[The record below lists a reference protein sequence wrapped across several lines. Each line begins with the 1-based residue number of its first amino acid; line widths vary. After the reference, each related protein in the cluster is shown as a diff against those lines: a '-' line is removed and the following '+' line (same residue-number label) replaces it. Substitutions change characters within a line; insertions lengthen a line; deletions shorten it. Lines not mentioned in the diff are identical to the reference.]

1 MNLNLALTG
10 PRTLVRSNGPK
21 HLERT
26 KVRGPVHHPIVQTF
40 PHSPGITGR
49 SIHGHLDLR
58 SDVRDDGTPYLS
70 RQSFR
75 APIHLSKSH
84 VESGALL
91 VHLVNPT
98 AGFFDGDRLDLDVT
112 AGTGSRM
119 ILSTPGASRVYRARG
134 EASALCHQRLRVER
148 DAFLEWIPEPF
159 IPQAGARYHQR
170 TVIEL
175 EENAGLFFFEWI
187 APGRV
192 ARGEVFAYNQLRW
205 ELDLKVAG
213 QLVARE
219 RYDLRPGDHSLAA
232 LRDRF
237 PAAHCVTAYVAGIP
251 PEVWPAEE
259 LDLLGNGRVYLG
271 HGPLLRTAHLIR
283 ALCADSLAA
292 RALMT
297 EMRQVLYRAAGKP
310 APRLGRHGI

>member
-1 MNLNLALTG
+1 MNSALPVFTG
-10 PRTLVRSNGPK
+10 AL
-21 HLERT
+21 
-26 KVRGPVHHPIVQTF
+26 PV
-40 PHSPGITGR
+40 SPGITGR
-49 SIHGHLDLR
+49 AIHGHLDLR
-58 SDVRDDGTPYLS
+58 SDVRGDGTPYLS

-75 APIHLSKSH
+75 APIHLSKTH

-112 AGTGSRM
+112 AGQGSRM
-119 ILSTPGASRVYRARG
+119 ILSTPGASRVHRARG
-134 EASALCHQRLRVER
+134 ETSALCHQHLRVER

-170 TVIEL
+170 TIIEL
-175 EENAGLFFFEWI
+175 EEDAGLFFFEWI

-192 ARGEVFAYNQLRW
+192 ARGEVFAYDCLRW

-219 RYDLRPGDHSLAA
+219 RFELRPHDHSLAA

-251 PEVWPAEE
+251 DDVWPSEN
-259 LDLLGNGRVYLG
+259 LDLLGNDRIYLG
-271 HGPLLRTAHLIR
+271 HGPLLGNVRLVR

-292 RALMT
+292 RGLMSGLR
-297 EMRQVLYRAAGKP
+297 ELLYRAAGKP
-310 APRLGRHGI
+310 APRLGRM

>member
-1 MNLNLALTG
+1 MSAFNMYTHSSRGMNSALPVLNGAL
-10 PRTLVRSNGPK
+10 
-21 HLERT
+21 
-26 KVRGPVHHPIVQTF
+26 PV
-40 PHSPGITGR
+40 SLSGITGR
-49 SIHGHLDLR
+49 SIHGHLELR
-58 SDVRDDGTPYLS
+58 SDVRGDGTPYLS

-84 VESGALL
+84 AESGALL

-119 ILSTPGASRVYRARG
+119 ILSTPGASRVHRARG
-134 EASALCHQRLRVER
+134 EGPALCFQHLRVER

-159 IPQAGARYHQR
+159 IPQAGARYHQQ
-170 TVIEL
+170 TLIEL
-175 EENAGLFFFEWI
+175 EESAGLFFFEWI

-192 ARGEVFAYNQLRW
+192 ARGEIFAYDHLRW

-232 LRDRF
+232 LRAKF
-237 PAAHCVTAYVAGIP
+237 PAAHCVTAYVAGIADDA
-251 PEVWPAEE
+251 WPAAE
-259 LDLLGNGRVYLG
+259 LDLLGNGSVYLG
-271 HGPLLRTAHLIR
+271 HGPLPGNVRLVRLVR

-292 RALMT
+292 RTLMSGL
-297 EMRQVLYRAAGKP
+297 RQVLYGASGKP
-310 APRLGRHGI
+310 APRLGRL

>member
-1 MNLNLALTG
+1 M
-10 PRTLVRSNGPK
+10 
-21 HLERT
+21 
-26 KVRGPVHHPIVQTF
+26 QTF

-49 SIHGHLDLR
+49 SIHGHLELR
-58 SDVRDDGTPYLS
+58 SDVRGDGTPYLS

-84 VESGALL
+84 VESGSLL

-112 AGTGSRM
+112 AGAGSRM

-134 EASALCHQRLRVER
+134 EAPALCQQRLRVER

-170 TVIEL
+170 TIIEL

-192 ARGEVFAYNQLRW
+192 ARGEVFDYHRLRW
-205 ELDLKVAG
+205 ELDLKLAG
-213 QLVARE
+213 RLVARE
-219 RYDLRPGDHSLAA
+219 QFELRPDDHSLAA
-232 LRDRF
+232 LRDKF
-237 PAAHCVTAYVAGIP
+237 PAAHCITAYVAGIP
-251 PEVWPAEE
+251 DDAWPSEE
-259 LDLLGNGRVYLG
+259 IDLLGSDRIYLG
-271 HGPLLRTAHLIR
+271 HGPLAGNVRLVR

-292 RALMT
+292 RSLMSGLR
-297 EMRQVLYRAAGKP
+297 ELLYRAAGKT
-310 APRLGRHGI
+310 APRLGRL

>member
-1 MNLNLALTG
+1 M
-10 PRTLVRSNGPK
+10 
-21 HLERT
+21 
-26 KVRGPVHHPIVQTF
+26 QTF
-40 PHSPGITGR
+40 PDSPGITGR
-49 SIHGHLDLR
+49 AIHGHLDLR
-58 SDVRDDGTPYLS
+58 SDVRGDGTPYLS

-112 AGTGSRM
+112 AGAGSRM
-119 ILSTPGASRVYRARG
+119 ILSTPGASRVHRARG
-134 EASALCHQRLRVER
+134 VTPALCQQHLRVER

-192 ARGEVFAYNQLRW
+192 ARGEVFAYELLRW

-213 QLVARE
+213 RLVARE
-219 RYDLRPGDHSLAA
+219 SYDLRPGDHSLAA
-232 LRDRF
+232 LRDKF
-237 PAAHCVTAYVAGIP
+237 PAAHCVTAYVAGF
-251 PEVWPAEE
+251 PEESWPSEE
-259 LDLLGNGRVYLG
+259 LDLLGNDRIYLG
-271 HGPLLRTAHLIR
+271 HGPLVGNVRLVR

-292 RALMT
+292 RSLMSGLR
-297 EMRQVLYRAAGKP
+297 ELLYRAAGKP
-310 APRLGRHGI
+310 APRLGRF

>member
-1 MNLNLALTG
+1 MNCPDELGLPGLSPLRSGSAL
-10 PRTLVRSNGPK
+10 
-21 HLERT
+21 
-26 KVRGPVHHPIVQTF
+26 PVF
-40 PHSPGITGR
+40 GITGR
-49 SIHGHLDLR
+49 AIHGHLDLR
-58 SDVRDDGTPYLS
+58 SDLRGDGTPYLS

-112 AGTGSRM
+112 AGAGSRM
-119 ILSTPGASRVYRARG
+119 ILSTPGASRVHRARG
-134 EASALCHQRLRVER
+134 GTPALCHQHLKVER

-159 IPQAGARYHQR
+159 IPQAGAHYHQR

-175 EENAGLFFFEWI
+175 EESAGMFFFEWI
-187 APGRV
+187 TPGRV
-192 ARGEVFAYNQLRW
+192 ARGEVFAYDLLRW
-205 ELDLKVAG
+205 ELDLKVTG

-219 RYDLRPGDHSLAA
+219 RFELRPGDHSLAA
-232 LRDRF
+232 LSDKF

-251 PEVWPAEE
+251 GESWPSEE
-259 LDLLGNGRVYLG
+259 LDLLGNDRVYLG
-271 HGPLLRTAHLIR
+271 HGPLLGNVRLVR

-292 RALMT
+292 RSLMSGLR
-297 EMRQVLYRAAGKP
+297 EILYRAAGKP
-310 APRLGRHGI
+310 APRLGRL

>member
-1 MNLNLALTG
+1 MNAAL
-10 PRTLVRSNGPK
+10 
-21 HLERT
+21 
-26 KVRGPVHHPIVQTF
+26 PV
-40 PHSPGITGR
+40 SGISGR
-49 SIHGHLDLR
+49 AIHGHLDLR
-58 SDVRDDGTPYLS
+58 CDVRGDGMPYLS

-134 EASALCHQRLRVER
+134 EAPARCHQHLRVER

-170 TVIEL
+170 TVIEV
-175 EENAGLFFFEWI
+175 EESAGLFFFEWI

-192 ARGEVFAYNQLRW
+192 ARGEVFAYDLLRW

-219 RYDLRPGDHSLAA
+219 RFELRPGDHSLAA
-232 LRDRF
+232 LREKF
-237 PAAHCVTAYVAGIP
+237 PAAHCVTVYVAGIP
-251 PEVWPAEE
+251 ADAWPAEE
-259 LDLLGNGRVYLG
+259 LDLLGGDRVYLG
-271 HGPLLRTAHLIR
+271 HGPLLGNARVVR

-292 RALMT
+292 RALISGL
-297 EMRQVLYRAAGKP
+297 RQVLYKAAGKP
-310 APRLGRHGI
+310 APRLGRL

>member
-1 MNLNLALTG
+1 M
-10 PRTLVRSNGPK
+10 
-21 HLERT
+21 
-26 KVRGPVHHPIVQTF
+26 QTSF
-40 PHSPGITGR
+40 QSPGITGR
-49 SIHGHLDLR
+49 AIHGHLDLR
-58 SDVRDDGTPYLS
+58 SDVRGDGTPYLS

-119 ILSTPGASRVYRARG
+119 ILSTPGASRVHCARG
-134 EASALCHQRLRVER
+134 EMPALCHQHLRVER

-170 TVIEL
+170 TIIEL
-175 EENAGLFFFEWI
+175 EEDAGLLFFEWI

-192 ARGEVFAYNQLRW
+192 ARGEVFAYDRLRW

-219 RYDLRPGDHSLAA
+219 RFELRPGDHSLAA

-237 PAAHCVTAYVAGIP
+237 PAAHCVTAYVAGIADDA
-251 PEVWPAEE
+251 WPSED
-259 LDLLGNGRVYLG
+259 LDLLGNDRIYLG
-271 HGPLLRTAHLIR
+271 HGPLSGNVRLVR

-292 RALMT
+292 RGLMSGLR
-297 EMRQVLYRAAGKP
+297 ELLYRAAGQP
-310 APRLGRHGI
+310 APRLGRM

>member
-1 MNLNLALTG
+1 
-10 PRTLVRSNGPK
+10 
-21 HLERT
+21 
-26 KVRGPVHHPIVQTF
+26 VQTF

>member
-1 MNLNLALTG
+1 MNSAL
-10 PRTLVRSNGPK
+10 
-21 HLERT
+21 
-26 KVRGPVHHPIVQTF
+26 PV
-40 PHSPGITGR
+40 SGITGR

-58 SDVRDDGTPYLS
+58 SDVRTDGTPYLS

-91 VHLVNPT
+91 VQLVNPT
-98 AGFFDGDRLDLDVT
+98 AGFFDGDRLDLDVM

-134 EASALCHQRLRVER
+134 ETPALCHQHLRGER

-175 EENAGLFFFEWI
+175 EESAGLFFFEWI

-192 ARGEVFAYNQLRW
+192 ARGEVFAYELLRW

-219 RYDLRPGDHSLAA
+219 RFELRPGDHSLAA
-232 LRDRF
+232 LREKF
-237 PAAHCVTAYVAGIP
+237 PAAQCVTAYVAGIP
-251 PEVWPAEE
+251 AGAWPAEE
-259 LDLLGNGRVYLG
+259 LDLLGSDRVYLG
-271 HGPLLRTAHLIR
+271 HGPLLGNAHLVR
-283 ALCADSLAA
+283 ALCADSLAT
-292 RALMT
+292 RALISGL
-297 EMRQVLYRAAGKP
+297 RQVLYRASGRP
-310 APRLGRHGI
+310 APRLGRL

>member
-1 MNLNLALTG
+1 L
-10 PRTLVRSNGPK
+10 
-21 HLERT
+21 RT
-26 KVRGPVHHPIVQTF
+26 KVRGPVHQPIVQTF
-40 PHSPGITGR
+40 PDIPGITGR
-49 SIHGHLDLR
+49 AIHGHLDLR
-58 SDVRDDGTPYLS
+58 CDVRPDGTLYLS

-75 APIHLSKSH
+75 APVHLGKSH
-84 VESGALL
+84 NGSGALL

-112 AGTGSRM
+112 AGAGSRLVM
-119 ILSTPGASRVYRARG
+119 CTPAASRVFRARG
-134 EASALCHQRLRVER
+134 ETPALCQQTLKVER

-175 EENAGLFFFEWI
+175 EKSAGLLFFEWI

-192 ARGEVFAYNQLRW
+192 ARGEVFAYDRLRW

-219 RYDLRPGDHSLAA
+219 RYELRPGDHSLSA
-232 LRDRF
+232 LQDKF

-251 PEVWPAEE
+251 AEEWPAGE
-259 LDLLGNGRVYLG
+259 LDDLSSDRVYLG
-271 HGPLLRTAHLIR
+271 HGPLPGEVQLVR

-292 RALMT
+292 RDLMT
-297 EMRQVLYRAAGKP
+297 GLRRVLYRAAGRELP
-310 APRLGRHGI
+310 HLGRL